1 MLLASGTS
9 HRTPGGGWQLFP
21 VFALLGVP
29 LTGRLPG
36 PGPGAGVMEDD
47 PPGIPGHPAS
57 DVAQVVPWAWPSSSV

>member
-36 PGPGAGVMEDD
+36 PGAKEGGA
-47 PPGIPGHPAS
+47 PGIPGHPAA
-57 DVAQVVPWAWPSSSV
+57 VAAQVVPWA